1 MFSDWRCLT
10 RKDVKENSL
19 KVSRKKES
27 RKMKSIKYS
36 EDERKRIDDEL
47 KKHEGKSKRINK
59 GHEVLD

>member
-1 MFSDWRCLT
+1 
-10 RKDVKENSL
+10 
-19 KVSRKKES
+19 
-27 RKMKSIKYS
+27 MKSIKYS